1 MREKPQI
8 ILHEQVETIMD
19 TFNPAIR
26 DHDGRTFA
34 IEIANCQRDSDYV
47 WHKDRIALISEKIEK
62 GLLTDEQL
70 SEVEYFAV
78 ESPDKD
84 APESFKKRE
93 RRRAIAQA
101 QLDKIL
107 ALLKT

>member
-8 ILHEQVETIMD
+8 ILHEQISDIID

-47 WHKDRIALISEKIEK
+47 WHKDRIALIREEIEK
-62 GLLTDEQL
+62 
-70 SEVEYFAV
+70 VENKWLNQDIVTEGEYAV
-78 ESPDKD
+78 LCYN
-84 APESFKKRE
+84 RE
-93 RRRAIAQA
+93 KGFEECRQ
-101 QLDKIL
+101 KIL
-107 ALLKT
+107 ALLK